1 VSWQVAFLFAV
12 AIAILVGLVI
22 YWAIWLTEGSYL
34 GSRAVRLLY
43 DLGATT
49 YDRVKQYDPL
59 DEAAFL
65 ANPIFS
71 RLEETCG
78 PHSLLLDVA
87 TGTARL
93 PGALFAIPFYEGE
106 MVGLD
111 ISRNMLGEAARKLAP
126 HRHRVVLLHH
136 PAVPLPFADETFDA
150 VSSLEALEFMPDRR
164 SALREMVRV
173 LRPGGWFFVTNRIG
187 VDARVMP
194 GRTDS
199 QAQFERFLASLGLEE
214 IFTRPWQE
222 YYDLIFAHKPGT
234 IAAGR
239 GQTGAW
245 LAALVCPRCA
255 ATGSGVVH
263 ESYWRCMIC
272 EHALT
277 IGDDGVWELTASKR

>member
-1 VSWQVAFLFAV
+1 VTWQAVFLFAV
-12 AIAILVGLVI
+12 TTAILVGLVI
-22 YWAIWLTEGSYL
+22 YWAVWLTEGSYL

-65 ANPIFS
+65 GNPIFS
-71 RLEETCG
+71 RMEETWG

-93 PGALFAIPFYEGE
+93 PHALFSIPFYEGE
-106 MVGLD
+106 VVGLD
-111 ISRNMLGEAARKLAP
+111 ISRNMLGEAARKLEV
-126 HRHRVVLLHH
+126 HRARLVLLHQ

-164 SALREMVRV
+164 AALREMVRV

-187 VDARVMP
+187 VDARMMP

-199 QAQFERFLASLGLEE
+199 QAQFEQFLASLGLEE

-222 YYDLIFAHKPGT
+222 YYDLIFARKPGT
-234 IAAGR
+234 SAAGR

-245 LAALVCPRCA
+245 LAALLCPRCS

-263 ESYWRCMIC
+263 TGYWRCTSC
-272 EHALT
+272 ERIVS
-277 IGDDGVWELTASKR
+277 IGRDGVWELTASKR